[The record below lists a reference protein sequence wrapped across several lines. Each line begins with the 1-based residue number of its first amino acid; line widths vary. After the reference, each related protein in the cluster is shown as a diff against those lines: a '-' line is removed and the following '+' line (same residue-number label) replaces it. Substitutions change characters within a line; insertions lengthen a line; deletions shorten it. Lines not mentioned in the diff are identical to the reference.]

1 MKIELSKE
9 CKGTR
14 GCLMGCQ
21 CQDQDQ
27 QGTIIVSSC
36 EVFVDMYGSLLL
48 KDEDDE
54 MVSDV
59 QTK

>member
-1 MKIELSKE
+1 
-9 CKGTR
+9 
-14 GCLMGCQ
+14 MGCQ

-36 EVFVDMYGSLLL
+36 EVFVDMYGALLL